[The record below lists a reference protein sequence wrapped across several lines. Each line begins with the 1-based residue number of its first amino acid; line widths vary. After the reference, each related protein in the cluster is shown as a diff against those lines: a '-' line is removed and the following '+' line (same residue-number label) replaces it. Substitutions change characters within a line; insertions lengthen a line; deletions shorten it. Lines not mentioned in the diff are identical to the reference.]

1 MKNKILFISGI
12 RSDYDLLKPL
22 ASSLKSKKNFD
33 IYFHLC
39 EPHFSPNHNLS
50 YKIVVNDKF
59 KVINIGSSS
68 KTVFYDDTNHRVKAV
83 GRTVLAINESI
94 SLINPTLVIYL
105 GDREEPMAA
114 AIACAYNNI
123 PTLHIA
129 GGDNCYPNG
138 GDVDEPVRHAI
149 SKLSSLHLVIANEHK
164 SRLIKMGEPEDRIA
178 FVGNPG
184 LDSIAL
190 TPKISLESITQIP
203 RKFLINNNY
212 AVLIYHVMSSLS
224 SKAALKEYKNILN
237 ALYEKGV
244 PVLIGAPNSD
254 PGQLE
259 ILKHTESYLKKNE
272 NAGYLYKNLPR
283 LEFINILRNCKFII
297 GNSSL
302 GILEANFLKK
312 PSINVGERQK
322 GRLHGNNVLFTDSDK
337 NLIIDAIENATSQLF
352 LNKIDNETSNIYGDG
367 SMVKKSIKFIMKNIN
382 RNDLLEKHITY

>member
-22 ASSLKSKKNFD
+22 ASSLKTKKNFD

-39 EPHFSPNHNLS
+39 EPHFSVNHNLS
-50 YKIVVNDKF
+50 YKIVVKDKF
-59 KVINIGSSS
+59 KVINIDTSFKS
-68 KTVFYDDTNHRVKAV
+68 VFYDDTNQRVKAF
-83 GRTVLAINESI
+83 GRTVLDINKSI
-94 SLINPTLVIYL
+94 SLINPSLVIYL

-164 SRLIKMGEPEDRIA
+164 SRLIKMGEPEDRIK

-203 RKFLINNNY
+203 RKFLNNKY

-224 SKAALKEYKNILN
+224 PKEALKEYRNILN
-237 ALYEKGV
+237 ALYEKEV
-244 PVLIGAPNSD
+244 KILIGAPNSD
-254 PGQLE
+254 PGQFE
-259 ILKHTESYLKKNE
+259 ILNHSEFFLKKNE

-283 LEFINILRNCKFII
+283 LEFINILRNSNFII

-312 PSINVGERQK
+312 PAINVGERQK
-322 GRLHGNNVLFTDSDK
+322 GRLHGNNVLFTGSDK
-337 NLIIDAIENATSQLF
+337 NLIIEAIEKATSQEF

-367 SMVKKSIKFIMKNIN
+367 SMVEKSVEFIMKNIN
-382 RNDLLEKHITY
+382 RKDLLEKHITY

>member
-1 MKNKILFISGI
+1 
-12 RSDYDLLKPL
+12 
-22 ASSLKSKKNFD
+22 
-33 IYFHLC
+33 
-39 EPHFSPNHNLS
+39 
-50 YKIVVNDKF
+50 
-59 KVINIGSSS
+59 
-68 KTVFYDDTNHRVKAV
+68 
-83 GRTVLAINESI
+83 
-94 SLINPTLVIYL
+94 
-105 GDREEPMAA
+105 MAA

-164 SRLIKMGEPEDRIA
+164 SRLIKMGEPEDRIK

-203 RKFLINNNY
+203 LKFLNNKY

-224 SKAALKEYKNILN
+224 PKEALKEYRNILN
-237 ALYEKGV
+237 ALYEKEV
-244 PVLIGAPNSD
+244 KILIGAPNSD
-254 PGQLE
+254 PGQFE
-259 ILKHTESYLKKNE
+259 ILNHSEFFLKKNE

-283 LEFINILRNCKFII
+283 LEFINILRNSNFII

-312 PSINVGERQK
+312 PAINVGERQK
-322 GRLHGNNVLFTDSDK
+322 GRLHGNNVLFTGSDK
-337 NLIIDAIENATSQLF
+337 NLIIEAIEKATSQEF
-352 LNKIDNETSNIYGDG
+352 LNKIDNESSKIYGDG
-367 SMVKKSIKFIMKNIN
+367 SMVEKSVEFIVKNIN
-382 RNDLLEKHITY
+382 RKDLLEKHITY